1 METATLE
8 ILKIKPRKPH
18 YDTVSRRPHRVIVF
32 SSVTVTVVWAKQF
45 ETARSLACSFAC
57 SLNILLL
64 LRINID
70 LIYTL
75 GGELSRS
82 QEAEYLRFEFRARFS
97 VANHLCWHPECSQ
110 TTQLRRVRNKKFQT
124 VWNLPSR
131 GESFESNLE
140 STSLKKGVHLG
151 QEITFARKT
160 WIYGAD

>member
-45 ETARSLACSFAC
+45 ETARSLARSLACSFAC

-75 GGELSRS
+75 GGELSMS

-110 TTQLRRVRNKKFQT
+110 TTQLRRVRN
-124 VWNLPSR
+124 S
-131 GESFESNLE
+131 
-140 STSLKKGVHLG
+140 
-151 QEITFARKT
+151 
-160 WIYGAD
+160 